1 MERNLTK
8 GSIFKNLILF
18 SLPYLLSCF
27 LQSFYGLADLFIT
40 GQFNGADSISAV
52 SIGSQVT
59 HMLTFVITG
68 LSMGT
73 TVTLARAIGSGDKRL
88 MKRTIA
94 NTVVLFAVFSVVT
107 TFILLFSLEN
117 ILTLLS
123 TPAEAFRQAEDYL
136 KICFLGIPF
145 ILSLIHI

>member
-1 MERNLTK
+1 
-8 GSIFKNLILF
+8 SIFKNLILF

-40 GQFNGADSISAV
+40 GQCNGADSISAV

-94 NTVVLFAVFSVVT
+94 NTVVLFTIFSVIT
-107 TFILLFSLEN
+107 TLVLLLSLEN

-145 ILSLIHI
+145 ITA

>member
-8 GSIFKNLILF
+8 GSIFQNLILF

-40 GQFNGADSISAV
+40 GQFNGADAISAV

-59 HMLTFVITG
+59 HMLTLVITG
-68 LSMGT
+68 LAMGT

-94 NTVVLFAVFSVVT
+94 NTVVLFTIFSVIT
-107 TFILLFSLEN
+107 TLVLLLSLEN

-123 TPAEAFRQAEDYL
+123 TPAEAFQQAEDYL
-136 KICFLGIPF
+136 KICF
-145 ILSLIHI
+145 

>member
-94 NTVVLFAVFSVVT
+94 NTVVLFAVFSVVNLY
-107 TFILLFSLEN
+107 I
-117 ILTLLS
+117 I
-123 TPAEAFRQAEDYL
+123 
-136 KICFLGIPF
+136 
-145 ILSLIHI
+145 ILSGKYPYSAVNTGRGFSTGRRLP

>member
-94 NTVVLFAVFSVVT
+94 NTVVLFAVF
-107 TFILLFSLEN
+107 FCCYNLYI
-117 ILTLLS
+117 I
-123 TPAEAFRQAEDYL
+123 
-136 KICFLGIPF
+136 
-145 ILSLIHI
+145 ILSGKYPYSAVNTGRGFSTGRRLP